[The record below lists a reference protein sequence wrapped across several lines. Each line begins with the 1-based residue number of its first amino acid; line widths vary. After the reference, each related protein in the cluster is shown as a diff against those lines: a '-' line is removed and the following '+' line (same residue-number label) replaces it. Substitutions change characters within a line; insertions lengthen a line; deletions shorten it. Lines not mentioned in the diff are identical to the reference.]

1 VLNGFAGAV
10 LYQRYPMQKTVLI
23 ISTLNTKREE
33 TLYLKEQVE
42 SLGLKALL
50 MDISMRGDGASDAD
64 ILPDRVAEA
73 AGSRFEDIRESK
85 DRARITNI
93 TIAGASAIAKQ
104 LQADGKIHGVT
115 GMGGATGALMVTEV
129 MRSLPFG
136 LPKLMISSAAA
147 LPGLSTRFIGTGD
160 IILFH
165 SVIELSGLSDLLK
178 NVLERAAH
186 ALGGMVQGKITSP
199 RTDKGKAVALSM
211 MGPCDK
217 CASRVQAELQK
228 SGYQVIG
235 FHAAGIC
242 DRAMEE
248 MISQRLFQGIVDLST
263 GGVGEHLF
271 GFTRDAGPNRLESA
285 GRIGIPQII
294 STCGVNHI
302 TPSKSRYTPEHHQRA
317 KYDLDKFRT
326 WLRISP
332 DELKKVAQVFAEK
345 LNRASG
351 PVRMMIPL
359 DGWSSVD
366 IPGNPTH
373 NPAEDRIFIETL
385 HEKLN
390 SEIQIVEVQANM
402 EDEAFAR
409 AVVTAALEIF

>member
-1 VLNGFAGAV
+1 
-10 LYQRYPMQKTVLI
+10 MQKTALI

-50 MDISMRGDGASDAD
+50 MDISMRGEVASEGD
-64 ILPDRVAEA
+64 IPPGQVAEA
-73 AGSRFEDIRESK
+73 GGSRFEDISQSK

-93 TIAGASAIAKQ
+93 VIAGASTIAKQ
-104 LQADGKIHGVT
+104 LQAQGKIHGVT
-115 GMGGATGALMVTEV
+115 GMGGATGTLMVTEV

-136 LPKLMISSAAA
+136 LPKVMISSAAA
-147 LPGLSTRFIGTGD
+147 LPGLSTRYIGTGD

-178 NVLERAAH
+178 NVFDRASC
-186 ALGGMVQGKITSP
+186 ALAGMVQGNITSP
-199 RTDKGKAVALSM
+199 GTDKGTAIALTM
-211 MGPCDK
+211 LGPCDE

-228 SGYQVIG
+228 AGYQVIG

-248 MISQRLFQGIVDLST
+248 MISQKLFQGVVDLAP
-263 GGVGEHLF
+263 GGVGENLF
-271 GFTRDAGPNRLESA
+271 GFTRDAGPDRLESA
-285 GRIGIPQII
+285 GKIGIPQII
-294 STCGVNHI
+294 STCSVNHI
-302 TPSKSRYTPEHHQRA
+302 TPSKSRYTPEHQQRA

-332 DELKKVAQVFAEK
+332 EELKQVAHVFAEK
-345 LNRASG
+345 LNRATG

-359 DGWSSVD
+359 NGWSSVD
-366 IPGNPTH
+366 VSGNPTH
-373 NPAEDRIFIETL
+373 NPEEDRIFIEEL
-385 HEKLN
+385 REKLN
-390 SEIQIVEVQANM
+390 SEIQIVEVQAHM

-409 AVVTAALEIF
+409 AVVKAALEIF

>member
-1 VLNGFAGAV
+1 
-10 LYQRYPMQKTVLI
+10 MQKTVLI

-42 SLGLKALL
+42 LVGLKTLL
-50 MDISMRGDGASDAD
+50 MDISMRGDGASEAD
-64 ILPDRVAEA
+64 ILPNRVAEA
-73 AGSRFEDIRESK
+73 GGSRFEDIRQSK
-85 DRARITNI
+85 DRAQITNI
-93 TIAGASAIAKQ
+93 TIAGASTIAKQ
-104 LQADGKIHGVT
+104 LQAEGKIHGVT
-115 GMGGATGALMVTEV
+115 GMGGATGSLMVTEV

-147 LPGLSTRFIGTGD
+147 LPGLSTRYIGTGD

-165 SVIELSGLSDLLK
+165 SVIELSGLSALLK
-178 NVLERAAH
+178 NVFDRAAC
-186 ALGGMVQGKITSP
+186 ALAGMVRGKVTSP
-199 RTDKGKAVALSM
+199 GTDKGTAIALTM
-211 MGPCDK
+211 LGPCDE
-217 CASRVQAELQK
+217 CASLVQTELQK

-248 MISQRLFQGIVDLST
+248 MISQKLFQGVVDLAP

-285 GRIGIPQII
+285 GKIGIPQVIA
-294 STCGVNHI
+294 TCSVNHI

-332 DELKKVAQVFAEK
+332 DELKEVAHVFAEK

-359 DGWSSVD
+359 NGWSSVD

-373 NPAEDRIFIETL
+373 NPEEDRIFIKEL
-385 HEKLN
+385 REKLN

-409 AVVTAALEIF
+409 AVVAAALEIF

>member
-1 VLNGFAGAV
+1 
-10 LYQRYPMQKTVLI
+10 MQKTVLI

-42 SLGLKALL
+42 ALGLKALL
-50 MDISMRGDGASDAD
+50 MDISMRGDGASEAD

-73 AGSRFEDIRESK
+73 GGSRFEDIRQSK
-85 DRARITNI
+85 DRTQITNI
-93 TIAGASAIAKQ
+93 TIEGASAIAEQ
-104 LQADGKIHGVT
+104 LHTEGKIHGVT
-115 GMGGATGALMVTEV
+115 GMGGATGSLMVTEV

-147 LPGLSTRFIGTGD
+147 LPGLSTRYIGTGD

-165 SVIELSGLSDLLK
+165 SVIELSGVSDLLK
-178 NVLERAAH
+178 NVFDRAAC
-186 ALGGMVQGKITSP
+186 ALAGMVRGKVTSP
-199 RTDKGKAVALSM
+199 RTDNGKAIAMTML
-211 MGPCDK
+211 GPCDK
-217 CASRVQAELQK
+217 CASLVQTELQK

-248 MISQRLFQGIVDLST
+248 MISLKLFQGVVDLAP

-271 GFTRDAGPNRLESA
+271 GFMRDAGPNRLESA
-285 GRIGIPQII
+285 GKIGIPQVIA
-294 STCGVNHI
+294 TCSVNHI
-302 TPSKSRYTPEHHQRA
+302 TPAKSKYKPEHQQRP

-332 DELKKVAQVFAEK
+332 DELKKVAHVFAEK

-351 PVRMMIPL
+351 PVRVMIPL
-359 DGWSSVD
+359 NGWSSVD
-366 IPGNPTH
+366 MPGNPTY
-373 NPAEDRIFIETL
+373 NPEEDRIFIEEL
-385 HEKLN
+385 REKLN

-402 EDEAFAR
+402 EDDVFAQ
-409 AVVTAALEIF
+409 AIVNSALEIF

>member
-1 VLNGFAGAV
+1 
-10 LYQRYPMQKTVLI
+10 MQKTVLI
-23 ISTLNTKREE
+23 ISTLNTKKEE

-50 MDISMRGDGASDAD
+50 MDISMRGNGFSEAD
-64 ILPDRVAEA
+64 ILPDRVAQA
-73 AGSRFEDIRESK
+73 GGSRFEDIRESK

-104 LQADGKIHGVT
+104 LQADGKIHGIT
-115 GMGGATGALMVTEV
+115 GMGGATGSLMVTEV

-136 LPKLMISSAAA
+136 LPKVMISSAAA

-186 ALGGMVQGKITSP
+186 ALSGMVQGKITSP
-199 RTDKGKAVALSM
+199 RTGKGKSLALSM
-211 MGPCDK
+211 MGPCDE

-332 DELKKVAQVFAEK
+332 DELKKVAHVFAEK
-345 LNRASG
+345 LNRATG

-373 NPAEDRIFIETL
+373 NPAEDRIFIEEL
-385 HEKLN
+385 RQKLN
-390 SEIQIVEVQANM
+390 TDIQIEEVQANM

-409 AVVTAALEIF
+409 AVVKAALEIF

>member
-1 VLNGFAGAV
+1 
-10 LYQRYPMQKTVLI
+10 MQKTVLI
-23 ISTLNTKREE
+23 ICTLNTKREE

-50 MDISMRGDGASDAD
+50 MDISMRGAGASQAD
-64 ILPDRVAEA
+64 ILPDRVAKA
-73 AGSRFEDIRESK
+73 GGSRFEDIRESK
-85 DRARITNI
+85 DRTRITNI
-93 TIAGASAIAKQ
+93 TIVGASAIAKQ
-104 LQADGKIHGVT
+104 LHADGKIHGIT
-115 GMGGATGALMVTEV
+115 GMGGATGSLIVTEV

-136 LPKLMISSAAA
+136 LPKVMISSAAA

-186 ALGGMVQGKITSP
+186 ALAGMVQGKITSP
-199 RTDKGKAVALSM
+199 ATGKGKALALSM
-211 MGPCDK
+211 MGPCDE
-217 CASRVQAELQK
+217 CASRVQAQLQK

-326 WLRISP
+326 WLRTSP
-332 DELKKVAQVFAEK
+332 DELKKVAHVFAEK
-345 LNRASG
+345 LNRATG

-385 HEKLN
+385 REKLN
-390 SEIQIVEVQANM
+390 SEIQIVEIQANM
-402 EDEAFAR
+402 EDEAFAQ

>member
-1 VLNGFAGAV
+1 
-10 LYQRYPMQKTVLI
+10 MQKTVLI

-42 SLGLKALL
+42 LLGPKALL
-50 MDISMRGDGASDAD
+50 MDISMRGDGASQAD

-73 AGSRFEDIRESK
+73 GGSRFEDIRQSK
-85 DRARITNI
+85 NRARITNI

-115 GMGGATGALMVTEV
+115 GMGGATGSLMVTEV

-136 LPKLMISSAAA
+136 LPKVMISSAAA

-186 ALGGMVQGKITSP
+186 ALSGMVQGKITSP
-199 RTDKGKAVALSM
+199 RTGKGKSLALSM
-211 MGPCDK
+211 MGPCDE

-332 DELKKVAQVFAEK
+332 DELKKVAHVFAEK
-345 LNRASG
+345 LNRATG

-385 HEKLN
+385 REKLN
-390 SEIQIVEVQANM
+390 SEIQIVEIQSNM
-402 EDEAFAR
+402 EDESFAQ

>member
-1 VLNGFAGAV
+1 MN
-10 LYQRYPMQKTVLI
+10 KTILI
-23 ISTLNTKREE
+23 ISTLNTKRDE
-33 TLYLKEQVE
+33 TLYLKAQIA
-42 SLGLKALL
+42 SLGLNTLL
-50 MDISMRGDGASDAD
+50 MDISMRGDGTSEAD

-73 AGSRFEDIRESK
+73 GGSRFEDIRQSK
-85 DRARITNI
+85 DRAQITNI
-93 TIAGASAIAKQ
+93 TIAGASTIAKQ
-104 LQADGKIHGVT
+104 LHTEGKIQGVT
-115 GMGGATGALMVTEV
+115 GMGGATGSLMVTEV

-147 LPGLSTRFIGTGD
+147 LPGLSTRYIGTGD

-178 NVLERAAH
+178 NVFDRAAS
-186 ALGGMVQGKITSP
+186 ALSGMVQGDVTSP
-199 RTDKGKAVALSM
+199 KTDKGAAIALTM
-211 MGPCDK
+211 LGPCDE
-217 CASRVQAELQK
+217 CAGLVQAELQK

-248 MISQRLFQGIVDLST
+248 MISQKLFQGVVDLAP

-271 GFTRDAGPNRLESA
+271 GFTRDAGPKRLESA
-285 GRIGIPQII
+285 GRIGIPQVI
-294 STCGVNHI
+294 STCSVNHI

-332 DELKKVAQVFAEK
+332 DELEQVAHVFAEK
-345 LNRASG
+345 LNRSSG
-351 PVRMMIPL
+351 PVRMLIPL

-373 NPAEDRIFIETL
+373 NPDEDRIFIKAL
-385 HEKLN
+385 RKKLN
-390 SEIQIVEVQANM
+390 PEIQIVEVQANM

-409 AVVTAALEIF
+409 AIVTTALEIF

>member
-1 VLNGFAGAV
+1 
-10 LYQRYPMQKTVLI
+10 MQKTVLI
-23 ISTLNTKREE
+23 ISTLNTKKEE

-50 MDISMRGDGASDAD
+50 MDISMRGNGFSEAD
-64 ILPDRVAEA
+64 ILPDRVAQA
-73 AGSRFEDIRESK
+73 GGSRFEDIRESK

-104 LQADGKIHGVT
+104 LQADGKIHGIT
-115 GMGGATGALMVTEV
+115 GMGGATGSLMVTEV

-136 LPKLMISSAAA
+136 LPKVMISSAAA

-186 ALGGMVQGKITSP
+186 ALSGMVQGKITSP
-199 RTDKGKAVALSM
+199 RTGKGKSLALSM
-211 MGPCDK
+211 MGPCDE

-332 DELKKVAQVFAEK
+332 DELKKVAHVFAEK
-345 LNRASG
+345 LNRATG

-373 NPAEDRIFIETL
+373 NPAEDRIFIEEL
-385 HEKLN
+385 RQKLN
-390 SEIQIVEVQANM
+390 TDIQIEEVQANM
-402 EDEAFAR
+402 EDEVFAR
-409 AVVTAALEIF
+409 AVVKAALEIF

>member
-1 VLNGFAGAV
+1 
-10 LYQRYPMQKTVLI
+10 MQKTVLI

-33 TLYLKEQVE
+33 TLYFKKQVE
-42 SLGLKALL
+42 ALGLKVLL
-50 MDISMRGDGASDAD
+50 MDISMRGDGAAEAD

-73 AGSRFEDIRESK
+73 GGSRFEEIRQSK

-93 TIAGASAIAKQ
+93 TIAGASTIANQ
-104 LQADGKIHGVT
+104 LLAEGKIHAVT
-115 GMGGATGALMVTEV
+115 GMGGATGTLMVTDV

-136 LPKLMISSAAA
+136 IPKLMISSAAA
-147 LPGLSTRFIGTGD
+147 LPGLSTRYIGTGD

-178 NVLERAAH
+178 NVFDRAAG
-186 ALGGMVQGKITSP
+186 ALAGMVRGKVTSP
-199 RTDKGKAVALSM
+199 GADNGKAIAMTML
-211 MGPCDK
+211 GPCDK
-217 CASRVQAELQK
+217 CASRVQTELQK

-248 MISQRLFQGIVDLST
+248 MISQKLFQGVVDLAP

-271 GFTRDAGPNRLESA
+271 GFTRDAGPDRLESA
-285 GRIGIPQII
+285 GKIGIPQVIAPC
-294 STCGVNHI
+294 SVNHI
-302 TPSKSRYTPEHHQRA
+302 TPSKSKYTPEHQQRA

-332 DELKKVAQVFAEK
+332 DELKKVAHVFAQK

-351 PVRMMIPL
+351 PVSVVIPL
-359 DGWSSVD
+359 NGWSSVD
-366 IPGNPTH
+366 IPGNPTY
-373 NPAEDRIFIETL
+373 NPEEDRIFIEEL
-385 HEKLN
+385 REQLN
-390 SEIQIVEVQANM
+390 SEFQIVEVPANM
-402 EDEAFAR
+402 EDDAFAQ
-409 AVVTAALEIF
+409 AVVASALEIF

>member
-1 VLNGFAGAV
+1 
-10 LYQRYPMQKTVLI
+10 MQKTVLI

-33 TLYLKEQVE
+33 TLYLKQQVE
-42 SLGLKALL
+42 SLGIKALL
-50 MDISMRGDGASDAD
+50 MDISMRGDGFSEAD

-73 AGSRFEDIRESK
+73 AGSRFEDIRRSK

-93 TIAGASAIAKQ
+93 TIAGASTIARQ
-104 LQADGKIHGVT
+104 LQADGKIHGVV
-115 GMGGATGALMVTEV
+115 GMGGATGSLMVTEV

-178 NVLERAAH
+178 NVFDRAAH
-186 ALGGMVQGKITSP
+186 ALGGMVQGNVTSP
-199 RTDKGKAVALSM
+199 ETGKGTAIALSM
-211 MGPCDK
+211 MGPCDE

-248 MISQRLFQGIVDLST
+248 MISQRLFQGVVDLST

-332 DELKKVAQVFAEK
+332 DELKKVAHVFAEK
-345 LNRASG
+345 LNRATG

-366 IPGNPTH
+366 IPGNPTY
-373 NPAEDRIFIETL
+373 NPAEDRIFIEEL
-385 HEKLN
+385 RQKLN
-390 SEIQIVEVQANM
+390 ADILIDEVQANM

-409 AVVTAALEIF
+409 AVVMAALEIF

>member
-1 VLNGFAGAV
+1 
-10 LYQRYPMQKTVLI
+10 MQKTVLI
-23 ISTLNTKREE
+23 ISTLNTKKEE

-50 MDISMRGDGASDAD
+50 MDISMRGNGFSEAD
-64 ILPDRVAEA
+64 ILPDRVAQA
-73 AGSRFEDIRESK
+73 GGSRFEDIRESK

-104 LQADGKIHGVT
+104 LQADGKIHGIT
-115 GMGGATGALMVTEV
+115 GMGGATGSLMVTEV

-136 LPKLMISSAAA
+136 LPKVMISSAAA

-186 ALGGMVQGKITSP
+186 ALSGMVQGKITSP
-199 RTDKGKAVALSM
+199 RTGKGKSLALSM
-211 MGPCDK
+211 MGPCDE
-217 CASRVQAELQK
+217 CASRVQTELQK

-332 DELKKVAQVFAEK
+332 DELKKVAHVFAEK
-345 LNRASG
+345 LNRATG

-373 NPAEDRIFIETL
+373 NPAEDRIFIEEL
-385 HEKLN
+385 RQKLN
-390 SEIQIVEVQANM
+390 ADIQIEEVQANM

-409 AVVTAALEIF
+409 AVVKAALEIF

>member
-1 VLNGFAGAV
+1 MPNTIL
-10 LYQRYPMQKTVLI
+10 L

-42 SLGLKALL
+42 ALELKALL
-50 MDISMRGDGASDAD
+50 MDISMRGDGASEAD
-64 ILPDRVAEA
+64 ILPDRVAKA
-73 AGSRFEDIRESK
+73 GGSRFEDIRQSK
-85 DRARITNI
+85 DRAQITNI

-115 GMGGATGALMVTEV
+115 GMGGATGSLMVTEV

-136 LPKLMISSAAA
+136 FPKLMISSAAA
-147 LPGLSTRFIGTGD
+147 LPGLSTRYIGTGD

-178 NVLERAAH
+178 NVFDRAAC
-186 ALGGMVQGKITSP
+186 ALAGIVQGKVTSP
-199 RTDKGKAVALSM
+199 RADNGKAIAMTML
-211 MGPCDK
+211 GPCDK
-217 CASRVQAELQK
+217 CASLVQTELQK
-228 SGYQVIG
+228 SGFQVIG

-248 MISQRLFQGIVDLST
+248 MISLKLFQGVVDLAP

-271 GFTRDAGPNRLESA
+271 GFMRDAGPNRLESA
-285 GRIGIPQII
+285 GKIGIPQVI
-294 STCGVNHI
+294 STCSVNHI
-302 TPSKSRYTPEHHQRA
+302 TPSKSRYKPEHQQRP

-332 DELKKVAQVFAEK
+332 DELKKVAHVFAEK

-351 PVRMMIPL
+351 PVRVMIPL
-359 DGWSSVD
+359 NGWSSVD
-366 IPGNPTH
+366 MPGNPTY
-373 NPAEDRIFIETL
+373 NPEEDRVFVKEL
-385 HEKLN
+385 HKNLKP
-390 SEIQIVEVQANM
+390 EIQIQEIDAHM
-402 EDEAFAR
+402 EDPDFAK
-409 AVVTAALEIF
+409 VVVAAALEIF

>member
-1 VLNGFAGAV
+1 
-10 LYQRYPMQKTVLI
+10 MQKTVLI
-23 ISTLNTKREE
+23 ISTLNTKKEE
-33 TLYLKEQVE
+33 TLYLKEQLE
-42 SLGLKALL
+42 LLGLKVLL
-50 MDISMRGDGASDAD
+50 MDISMRGNGFSAAD
-64 ILPDRVAEA
+64 ILPDRVAQA
-73 AGSRFEDIRESK
+73 GGSRFEDIRESK

-104 LQADGKIHGVT
+104 LQADGKIHGIT
-115 GMGGATGALMVTEV
+115 GMGGATGSLMVTEV

-136 LPKLMISSAAA
+136 LPKVMISSAAA

-186 ALGGMVQGKITSP
+186 ALSGMVQGKITSP
-199 RTDKGKAVALSM
+199 RTGKGKSLALSM
-211 MGPCDK
+211 MGPCDE
-217 CASRVQAELQK
+217 CASRVQTELQK

-332 DELKKVAQVFAEK
+332 DELKKVAHVFAEK
-345 LNRASG
+345 LNRATG

-373 NPAEDRIFIETL
+373 NPAEDRIFNEEL
-385 HEKLN
+385 RQKLN
-390 SEIQIVEVQANM
+390 ADIQIDEVQANM

-409 AVVTAALEIF
+409 AVVSAALELF

>member
-1 VLNGFAGAV
+1 
-10 LYQRYPMQKTVLI
+10 MQKTVLI
-23 ISTLNTKREE
+23 ISTLNTKKEE

-50 MDISMRGDGASDAD
+50 MDISMRGNGFSEAD
-64 ILPDRVAEA
+64 ILPDRVAQA
-73 AGSRFEDIRESK
+73 GGSRFEDIRESK

-104 LQADGKIHGVT
+104 LQADGKIHGIT
-115 GMGGATGALMVTEV
+115 GMGGATGSLMVTEV

-136 LPKLMISSAAA
+136 LPKVMISSAAA

-186 ALGGMVQGKITSP
+186 ALSGMVQGKITSP
-199 RTDKGKAVALSM
+199 RTGKGKSLALSM
-211 MGPCDK
+211 MGPCDE
-217 CASRVQAELQK
+217 CASRVQTELQK

-302 TPSKSRYTPEHHQRA
+302 TPSKSRYTPEYHQRA

-332 DELKKVAQVFAEK
+332 DELKKVAHVFAEK
-345 LNRASG
+345 LNRATG

-373 NPAEDRIFIETL
+373 NPAEDRIFIEEL
-385 HEKLN
+385 RQKLN
-390 SEIQIVEVQANM
+390 ADIQIEEVQANM

-409 AVVTAALEIF
+409 AVVKAALEIF

>member
-1 VLNGFAGAV
+1 
-10 LYQRYPMQKTVLI
+10 MQKTVLI
-23 ISTLNTKREE
+23 ISTLNTKKEE

-50 MDISMRGDGASDAD
+50 MDISMRGNGFSEAD
-64 ILPDRVAEA
+64 ILPDRVAQA
-73 AGSRFEDIRESK
+73 GGSRFEDIRESK

-104 LQADGKIHGVT
+104 LQADGKIHGIT
-115 GMGGATGALMVTEV
+115 GMGGATGSLMVTEV

-136 LPKLMISSAAA
+136 LPKVMISSAAA

-186 ALGGMVQGKITSP
+186 ALSGMVQGKITSP
-199 RTDKGKAVALSM
+199 RTGKGKSLALSM
-211 MGPCDK
+211 MGPCDE

-332 DELKKVAQVFAEK
+332 DELKKVAHVFAEK
-345 LNRASG
+345 LNRATG

-373 NPAEDRIFIETL
+373 NPAEDRIFIEEL
-385 HEKLN
+385 RQKLN
-390 SEIQIVEVQANM
+390 ADIQIEEVQANM

-409 AVVTAALEIF
+409 AVVKAALEIF

>member
-1 VLNGFAGAV
+1 
-10 LYQRYPMQKTVLI
+10 MKKTVLI

-33 TLYLKEQVE
+33 TLYLKEQLE
-42 SLGLKALL
+42 SLGLNALL
-50 MDISMRGDGASDAD
+50 MDISMRGDAASEAD

-73 AGSRFEDIRESK
+73 GGSRFDDICQSK

-93 TIAGASAIAKQ
+93 TIAGASTIAKQ
-104 LQADGKIHGVT
+104 LQVDGKIHGVT
-115 GMGGATGALMVTEV
+115 GMGGATGSLMVTEV

-147 LPGLSTRFIGTGD
+147 LPGLSTRYIGTGD

-178 NVLERAAH
+178 NVFDRAAC
-186 ALGGMVQGKITSP
+186 ALAGLVQGNVTSP
-199 RTDKGKAVALSM
+199 GTGKGTAIALTM
-211 MGPCDK
+211 LGPCDE
-217 CASRVQAELQK
+217 CASRVQMELQK
-228 SGYQVIG
+228 AGYQVIG

-248 MISQRLFQGIVDLST
+248 MISQKLFQGVVDLAP
-263 GGVGEHLF
+263 GGIGEHLF
-271 GFTRDAGPNRLESA
+271 GFTRDAGSDRLESA
-285 GRIGIPQII
+285 GKIGIPQVIA
-294 STCGVNHI
+294 TCSVNHI

-332 DELKKVAQVFAEK
+332 DELKKVAQAFAEK
-345 LNRASG
+345 LNRATG

-359 DGWSSVD
+359 NGWSSVD

-373 NPAEDRIFIETL
+373 NPEEDRIFIEEL
-385 HEKLN
+385 REKLN
-390 SEIQIVEVQANM
+390 SQIQIVEIQAHM
-402 EDEAFAR
+402 EDEVFAR
-409 AVVTAALEIF
+409 AVVKAALEIF